1 MYHVSAQGVDERMI
15 NVHYYYYY
23 DSCCCCCCCC
33 CCCVLRA
40 HVKCKRLINTLLHYI
55 ALQVTKS
62 QVKIWLS
69 VPHGEEGR
77 DGGGMRGWEW
87 SWGGG
92 GCPGSHALIA
102 Q

>member
-23 DSCCCCCCCC
+23 YDSCCCC

-62 QVKIWLS
+62 QGKIWFS
-69 VPHGEEGR
+69 VPHGEGGR
-77 DGGGMRGWEW
+77 DGGGMRGG
-87 SWGGG
+87 SGVGGG
-92 GCPGSHALIA
+92 GAVRGVML
-102 Q
+102 